1 MDTTYQQTFLVL
13 PLAALGCPL
22 YPPFK
27 TPTGEPVKV
36 RVKLLDTVRF
46 IIARFTHEPEVVIGL
61 PVVAG
66 VPLEEIEKLAK
77 VRLFEEYQRRK
88 LVWPEEP
95 ERYPGEAAE
104 YPNGNN

>member
-27 TPTGEPVKV
+27 TPDDQPVKV

-46 IIARFTHEPEVVIGL
+46 IVARFTHEPDVVIGL
-61 PVVAG
+61 PIVAG
-66 VPLEEIEKLAK
+66 VPLEEIEALAK
-77 VRLFEEYQRRK
+77 RRLFEEYERRK
-88 LVWPEEP
+88 LAWPGVKEIIDG
-95 ERYPGEAAE
+95 R
-104 YPNGNN
+104 N